1 MAFEIKIPTGK
12 GKGKGKGKGSK
23 GSNKSQEENTKG
35 MGKLGKGVFKG
46 IAALEIVSSLFSDV
60 IKIFSPI
67 AKLLSLL
74 LLVIFMPL
82 MPVIKL
88 IAKAIAGLIK
98 IFSGEFGDVA
108 AFIGKLI
115 LGIILLVG
123 AFFVSGIVA
132 FVALIALGALLIFGA
147 LKMLWGR
154 IKSDLK
160 IMWGFLV
167 ETWNNYL
174 KPAFL
179 LIWEGI
185 KWFVDLWS
193 SIWLSTFEIIKMFGI
208 WIWDIFVAGFDIIKN
223 FGIWIWDIFV
233 AGLEFIADLGSK
245 LWEWFKTALSGI
257 ANLGTMIW
265 NHIKGFFGGGGGSKG
280 ESEENPLQDFLMR
293 PGQGPVS
300 FSPQDTIIGVKDINT
315 LKGSTTININNPVV
329 RSDADIKKLANEVSR
344 QLQLNAKRGF
354 S

>member
-12 GKGKGKGKGSK
+12 GKGKGSK
-23 GSNKSQEENTKG
+23 GSNKPQEENTKV

-46 IAALEIVSSLFSDV
+46 IAALEIVSSLFGDV
-60 IKIFSPI
+60 IKLFSPI
-67 AKLLSLL
+67 VKLLSIL

-98 IFSGEFGDVA
+98 IFSGGFGDVA

-115 LGIILLVG
+115 LGIILLV
-123 AFFVSGIVA
+123 AAKFVAGIVA
-132 FVALIALGALLIFGA
+132 FVALIVIAGLLIWGA
-147 LKMLWGR
+147 FEILWEW
-154 IKSDLK
+154 IKSAGP
-160 IMWGFLV
+160 IIWEFLV
-167 ETWNNYL
+167 GIWNDYL

-179 LIWEGI
+179 WIWEGI
-185 KWFVDLWS
+185 KWFGAL
-193 SIWLSTFEIIKMFGI
+193 WLSVWEGIFEF
-208 WIWDIFVAGFDIIKN
+208 IKN

-257 ANLGTMIW
+257 ANLGTLIW
-265 NHIKGFFGGGGGSKG
+265 DYIKGQFSSIFGRASGGPVVGGTSYIVGENGPELFTPSGGGNITPSGKFGGGG
-280 ESEENPLQDFLMR
+280 M
-293 PGQGPVS
+293 
-300 FSPQDTIIGVKDINT
+300 
-315 LKGSTTININNPVV
+315 TININNPVV